1 MEDIFVDSIQQVK
14 ADSTR
19 KDANNAVAGRIRRN
33 PIIRD
38 ILKNKYVYLMLLPV
52 VAYYIIFWYWP
63 MYGAQIAFRDFS
75 PGRGIWGSEWVGLQ
89 HFVEF
94 FNSRYF
100 TRLLRNTLLL
110 NVFDILFGFPAPII
124 LAILINEIRSN
135 PFKRTVQ
142 TITYLPHFI
151 SMVVICGLITDF
163 AASDGV
169 FNDVLKA
176 VGIDSIPFLLRPEW
190 FRTVYVSSEIWQTL
204 GWNSI
209 IFLAALVNIPA
220 ELYEAAKIDGA
231 GKIKQLLH
239 ITLPSLIPT
248 IVIMLILRMG
258 KIMNV
263 GMEKI
268 LLLYNPATYETADV
282 ISTFVYRKG
291 ILEMSFSYSTAVGLF
306 NSVISFI
313 LVVTV
318 NKISR
323 KLKEY
328 SLW

>member
-1 MEDIFVDSIQQVK
+1 MESVQQK
-14 ADSTR
+14 LKFKKRDW
-19 KDANNAVAGRIRRN
+19 DNAGSGKNRPFIK
-33 PIIRD
+33 D

-52 VAYYIIFWYWP
+52 VLYYIIFWYWP

-75 PGRGIWGSEWVGLQ
+75 PGKGIWGSEWVGIQ
-89 HFVEF
+89 HFREF

-100 TRLLRNTLLL
+100 VRLLRNTLLL
-110 NVFDILFGFPAPII
+110 NVYDIIFGFPAPII
-124 LAILINEIRSN
+124 LAILINEIRN
-135 PFKRTVQ
+135 DLFKRSIQ

-169 FNDVLKA
+169 FNDILRA
-176 VGIDSIPFLLRPEW
+176 FGIDSIPFLLRPEW

-231 GKIKQLLH
+231 GKLKQLFH
-239 ITLPSLIPT
+239 ITIPSLVPT

-318 NKISR
+318 NRISR
-323 KLKEY
+323 KLTES

>member
-1 MEDIFVDSIQQVK
+1 MDSVQ
-14 ADSTR
+14 R
-19 KDANNAVAGRIRRN
+19 KQKLSKLKRNNPDRAAEGNIRRS
-33 PIIRD
+33 PFVRD
-38 ILKNKYVYLMLLPV
+38 IIKNKYIYLMLLPV

-63 MYGAQIAFRDFS
+63 MYGAQIAFRNFS
-75 PGRGIWGSEWVGLQ
+75 PGKGIWGSEWVGLQ
-89 HFVEF
+89 YFIEF

-100 TRLLRNTLLL
+100 GRLLRNTLLL
-110 NVFDILFGFPAPII
+110 NVYDILFGFPAPII

-151 SMVVICGLITDF
+151 SMVVICGLLTDF

-169 FNDVLKA
+169 FNDVLRA
-176 VGIDSIPFLLRPEW
+176 FGMDSIPFLLKPEW
-190 FRTVYVSSEIWQTL
+190 FRTVYVGSEIWQTL

-231 GKIKQLLH
+231 GKLKQLLN

-318 NKISR
+318 NRISR
-323 KLKEY
+323 KLTES